1 MLGLK
6 KIKNGFIEIV
16 KEHPVSVIS
25 MIISMIFW
33 SMTVD
38 YNSDSYAQC
47 VAIFL
52 TLFAV
57 VVLPCEV
64 YRLYKRKTDE
74 NYSFK
79 NKKNLIVNGIIIAVG
94 TVLSFFTGVMFT
106 YDSAVLA
113 KKLGTDKLSLEV
125 SSEYIYRITACFMI
139 AAVCATLYLFMKKSG
154 ESFETYTAKA
164 FCGLMKAELVYL
176 VIFTGL
182 TMILGAFSA
191 LIYELDF
198 DIYAQVWVLLAGFVQ
213 FPCVLLGLSKT
224 EDEISKFGKIMLNYV
239 LTGLLAIAFAI
250 IYVYIVKVFVQ
261 WTFPLYMVFGIL
273 TALFGFGVFIWTMAQ
288 GICEENMR
296 KIFKYMPLLFIPCI
310 IMEIISLGRQIS
322 IYGLT
327 LARYAGIA
335 AIVFEIAYF
344 VLYIYNMKKEKN
356 AMPVVFAIVI
366 AVAYVSLLAPGIN
379 AYSAVI
385 ASHKGNVMKYLE
397 GKTDAKAER
406 KAKES
411 YRTIIY
417 SCGAVGEKFADK
429 KLTEEQK
436 NVMLELA
443 GDKYEYESG
452 SFYVCANRREV
463 DSFDISGG
471 YEKLY
476 IADISFNCHDTME
489 SDRPDG
495 LYEYEV
501 DCGGEMIG
509 TVNLEAVVKK
519 LIELDKEEASAEERD
534 SVIDAPVDLIDG
546 GKMIITYISVEYGE
560 DEGHI
565 ENIDA
570 SGYVLQ

>member
-33 SMTVD
+33 SLTVD
-38 YNSDSYAQC
+38 NSSWEDVQC
-47 VAIFL
+47 VALFL
-52 TLFAV
+52 TLFAA
-57 VVLPCEV
+57 VVLPCEA

-79 NKKNLIVNGIIIAVG
+79 NIKNLIVNGVIIAIG
-94 TVLSFFTGVMFT
+94 TVLSYFTAVNVT
-106 YDSAVLA
+106 YQNAVLV
-113 KKLGTDKLSLEV
+113 KRFNTDFLTVQLFA
-125 SSEYIYRITACFMI
+125 EYVYRITACFMTV
-139 AAVCATLYLFMKKSG
+139 AVCATLYLFWKKSE
-154 ESFETYTAKA
+154 ESFETYVAKA

-176 VIFTGL
+176 VIFIGL

-198 DIYAQVWVLLAGFVQ
+198 EVYERVWLLLAGFVQ

-224 EDEISKFGKIMLNYV
+224 KDEISKFGKIMLNYV
-239 LTGLLAIAFAI
+239 FTGLLAFAFVI
-250 IYVYIVKVFVQ
+250 IYAYFVKVLVK
-261 WTFPLYMVFGIL
+261 WTFPLYTVFEIIS
-273 TALFGFGVFIWTMAQ
+273 ALFGFGVFIWTMAQ

-310 IMEIISLGRQIS
+310 IMEIVSLGRQIF

-356 AMPVVFAIVI
+356 AMHVVFAIVI
-366 AVAYVSLLAPGIN
+366 AVVYVSLLAPGIN
-379 AYSAVI
+379 AYSTVI
-385 ASHKGNVMKYLE
+385 ASHKGNVMKYLN
-397 GKTDAKAER
+397 GQTDAKAER

-411 YRTIIY
+411 YRTIAY
-417 SCGAVGEKFADK
+417 SCGAVGEKFINK
-429 KLTEEQK
+429 LLTEEQK
-436 NVMLELA
+436 NTMIGFA
-443 GDKYEYESG
+443 GEKSEPDSLP
-452 SFYVCANRREV
+452 FYITAHRRE
-463 DSFDISGG
+463 SSKFDISGQ

-476 IADISFNCHDTME
+476 VVDTLLTHDLDSSGQEYDISIGDET
-489 SDRPDG
+489 
-495 LYEYEV
+495 
-501 DCGGEMIG
+501 IG
-509 TVNLEAVVKK
+509 TVDLTDLIQQ
-519 LIELDKEEASAEERD
+519 LIELDENGVSDFEKDSLLDEPILTKE
-534 SVIDAPVDLIDG
+534 G
-546 GKMIITYISVEYGE
+546 GKLILTDI
-560 DEGHI
+560 HI
-565 ENIDA
+565 EANYDGQANLIDA